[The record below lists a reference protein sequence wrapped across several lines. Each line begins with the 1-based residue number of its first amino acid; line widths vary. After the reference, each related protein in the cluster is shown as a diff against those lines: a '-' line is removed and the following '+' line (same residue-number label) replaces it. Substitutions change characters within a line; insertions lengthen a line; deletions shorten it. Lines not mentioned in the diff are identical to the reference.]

1 MEIDD
6 YTLIKLI
13 AKTPFGEVYLGLKK
27 GSAKIYALKNI
38 KTKYLKNPTK
48 LHLLMIASHF
58 KAFKY
63 FENEISI
70 LKDVNH
76 PNILKMIVVKQALE
90 DVYIITEYF
99 NEGTLEEYLEKYIK
113 EKNKAFSEEIVQYI
127 MKQVIDAIKYL
138 HNKKIMH
145 RDLNLSNILINY
157 ENENDREN
165 WNIMKGKIKIIDF
178 GFSRYLKKGELAKS
192 ILGSPFFMSPILL
205 NKINKSEGY
214 NDTEY
219 DEKEDIWS
227 LGIICYELLVGKNP
241 FDSDR
246 MNELLGKVNK
256 GIYYIPATL
265 SKEAISFLNC
275 MIKSNP
281 KQRLNID
288 NLYNHPFL
296 NKNVKEFNK
305 IDIDELKNK
314 IIINNSKILID
325 SKNNEDF

>member
-1 MEIDD
+1 
-6 YTLIKLI
+6 
-13 AKTPFGEVYLGLKK
+13 
-27 GSAKIYALKNI
+27 
-38 KTKYLKNPTK
+38 
-48 LHLLMIASHF
+48 
-58 KAFKY
+58 
-63 FENEISI
+63 
-70 LKDVNH
+70 
-76 PNILKMIVVKQALE
+76 
-90 DVYIITEYF
+90 
-99 NEGTLEEYLEKYIK
+99 
-113 EKNKAFSEEIVQYI
+113 

-165 WNIMKGKIKIIDF
+165 NNILKGKIKIIDF
-178 GFSRYLKKGELAKS
+178 GFARYLKKGELSKS
-192 ILGSPFFMSPILL
+192 ILGSPLYMSPLLLSKL
-205 NKINKSEGY
+205 NKLKGY
-214 NDTEY
+214 EDAGY

-265 SKEAISFLNC
+265 SKEAISFLNY

-325 SKNNEDF
+325 SKKNEDF